1 MDDQPGQAESAA
13 KEENKTKNEENKDV
27 QKENG
32 DTSKGDVEMADIE
45 AKESSAPGKGM
56 IIFDDDD
63 ISDREDKPKEG
74 GGETTEKK
82 EITKPPRSVE
92 KEAGITQYVGTHEGF
107 FGILKQR

>member
-63 ISDREDKPKEG
+63 ISDREDKPREG
-74 GGETTEKK
+74 GGEATEKK